1 MTLKLTEEK
10 KQKIYDRTKLFEK
23 LKPTMQFVAQVI
35 DNLVASFPVAPLGPY
50 LYFIER

>member
-23 LKPTMQFVAQVI
+23 SKPTMRLLAQVI
-35 DNLVASFPVAPLGPY
+35 DNLVASFPVVSLGPY
-50 LYFIER
+50 LYFIES